1 MCKANFRNTAV
12 DVNVDFTFFCA
23 SRHARVAHNRHRVL
37 PVPVGLSKSAFALCR
52 VAAIWQNDLSRAYH
66 RWAMPSAPLAKP
78 V

>member
-1 MCKANFRNTAV
+1 MNIADEDRM
-12 DVNVDFTFFCA
+12 DITFFCA

-52 VAAIWQNDLSRAYH
+52 VAAMWQTDLARAYL
-66 RWAMPSAPLAKP
+66 RRGIPSAPLAEP